1 MKSRTRLLSAMALS
15 LGTGLA
21 FGAAAMAADLPQS
34 GTIKIHSTFKSNPQA
49 VEVGKKHFMGSLIA
63 WAVTYNDAGSG
74 PLHLGAAMC
83 TASFDDIDGSA
94 DYDGGRCAWG
104 DAGGAD
110 KFFIVWTGKG
120 TDNVGSQGTG
130 TITGGTGK
138 YAGIQGKM
146 AWQCKDVEPSQNL
159 VACTQQ
165 FDYQLS
171 AAASNR

>member
-1 MKSRTRLLSAMALS
+1 MKSKMRMAVALS
-15 LGTGLA
+15 LGAVFA
-21 FGAAAMAADLPQS
+21 FGTPAVAADLPQS
-34 GTIKIHSTFKSNPQA
+34 GTIKIHSSFKSNSQA
-49 VEVGKKHFMGSLIA
+49 VEVGKKHFMGSFIG

-83 TASFDDIDGSA
+83 TSSFDDINGSA

-110 KFFIVWTGKG
+110 KFFIVWSGKG
-120 TDNVGSQGTG
+120 TDNVGAQGTG

-146 AWQCKDVEPSQNL
+146 AWQCKDVEPSQWL

-171 AAASNR
+171 GAAATR

>member
-1 MKSRTRLLSAMALS
+1 MNFATKHLIAMAAVAA
-15 LGTGLA
+15 LA
-21 FGAAAMAADLPQS
+21 LAMPAIAADLPQS
-34 GTIKIHSTFKSNPQA
+34 GTIKIHSTFKSNPQG
-49 VEVGKKHFMGSLIA
+49 VEVGKNHVMGSFIG

-74 PLHLGAAMC
+74 PLHMGAAMC
-83 TASFDDIDGSA
+83 TSSFDDINGSA

-110 KFFIVWTGKG
+110 KFFIVWSGKG
-120 TDNVGSQGTG
+120 TDNVGGQGTG

-146 AWQCKDVEPSQNL
+146 AWQCKEVEPSQNL
-159 VACTQQ
+159 YACTQQ

-171 AAASNR
+171 AAAASNR